1 MPAAETH
8 SKARF
13 FATLQQPQLISVCGF
28 LQLPP
33 VPAWLMSGGTA
44 QPGWAE
50 LAAPAWCIWAWWAG
64 SSCGQVPGHPARHK
78 AALQGIK
85 SPGWDWQQQW

>member
-1 MPAAETH
+1 
-8 SKARF
+8 
-13 FATLQQPQLISVCGF
+13 
-28 LQLPP
+28 
-33 VPAWLMSGGTA
+33 MSGGTA